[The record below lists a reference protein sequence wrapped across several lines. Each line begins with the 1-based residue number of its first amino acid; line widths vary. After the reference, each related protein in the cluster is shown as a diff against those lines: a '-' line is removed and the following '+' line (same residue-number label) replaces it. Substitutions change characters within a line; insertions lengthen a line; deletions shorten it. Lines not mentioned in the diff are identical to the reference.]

1 MATIAPSAQALVAR
15 SLDDVMRTRPLVSQ
29 LRNLE
34 LFADNQQFITR
45 LVADIDS
52 AEHHVGAW
60 MFSWQDDGAG
70 TAIRDALMRA
80 SRRGVDVDVVV
91 DGQGSRQ
98 IPFSAN
104 RRFLNELEDS
114 GATVRRAWMVQREG
128 VRPRLVGSDH
138 MKAFEVDGTR
148 AWTGGRNLAEKY
160 DHWHDYMVRFEGPAA
175 AVLGAE
181 QAARVT
187 QLHGAVDPARLARLD
202 AAWKRQSALDGL
214 ESVQLLRTDPL
225 RRVTEAKD
233 AIFDGI
239 RGAREEVLVTTPYFG
254 SDEAAGLLSDAAR
267 RGVDTRVG
275 VPGPN
280 QWKNGQYAIH
290 FTRSYYPQLEGV
302 QVLEYPF
309 MSHAK
314 ANAIDGAGMIGTVN
328 MGKRALQVDQ
338 ELMLAFEPG
347 SPASRTIRARILADL
362 AQAGPPAE
370 AVGHD
375 RLPRLARAIRRAT
388 GFEQ

>member
-1 MATIAPSAQALVAR
+1 MTSIAPIAERLAAR
-15 SLDDVMRTRPLVSQ
+15 SLDDVLRTRPLVSQ

-34 LFADNQQFITR
+34 LLTDNATFIQR
-45 LVADIDS
+45 LVDDLDA
-52 AEHHVGAW
+52 AEHHIGAW

-70 TAIRDALMRA
+70 MAVRDALVRA

-91 DGQGSRQ
+91 DGVGSRQ
-98 IPFSAN
+98 LPFSAN
-104 RRFLNELEDS
+104 RKFISELEDA
-114 GATVRRAWMVQREG
+114 GATVRRSWPVQREG
-128 VRPRLVGSDH
+128 WMLRKVGSDH
-138 MKAFEVDGTR
+138 MKLFEVDGER

-160 DHWHDYMVRFEGPAA
+160 DLWHDYMVRFEGPAA

-181 QAARVT
+181 QANRVR
-187 QLHGAVDPARLARLD
+187 QLHGKVDPARMDRLAQ
-202 AAWKRQSALDGL
+202 AWQRQSNLDGL

-233 AIFDGI
+233 VMFERLSRAEGE
-239 RGAREEVLVTTPYFG
+239 ALVTTPYFG
-254 SDEAAGLLSDAAR
+254 SDDAAGLLRGAAE

-290 FTRSYYPQLEGV
+290 FTRSYYPALEGV

-314 ANAIDGAGMIGTVN
+314 ANSIDGAGMIGTVN
-328 MGKRALQVDQ
+328 VGKRALQLDQ

-347 SPASRTIRARILADL
+347 SPASRTIRDQLLRDL
-362 AQAGPPAE
+362 GEAAAPPAG
-370 AVGHD
+370 AGD
-375 RLPRLARAIRRAT
+375 QRLPRIARGVRAAT